1 MRLKKLFINSMIV
14 MASTFIGL
22 LLSEMIARSFL
33 NPADYLSASLKKHE
47 ILGGVVEP
55 NTNGLDEWGY
65 RNRAVP
71 TKVDIVAIG
80 DSHTYGNTAK
90 MEESWPY
97 VAGRLTGQIVYN
109 MGMGGY
115 GPNQYYYLLNS
126 RALGL
131 KPGIVLCGLYM
142 GDDFENA
149 FTMTYGL
156 DYWSFLRKHRFEGVD
171 ANIWGEQDDS
181 KYFGDMRA
189 WLSKNSVI
197 YQIIFHG
204 PVMSSLKGYIQVF
217 QASRENDPFTTTLI
231 VEDEKIREAF
241 RPSGIRDRVDQNRK
255 EVREGMLITMKLLQD
270 MNETCLKSGIRF
282 VVVVIPTKEMVFA
295 DYLEHNSKIYL
306 GETIDELLSNERQ
319 ARKELFEYFHK
330 NAIRYVDTLPA
341 MTGMAGHELYARS
354 HRDMHPGRN
363 GYRVIAETVV
373 EYLKKND
380 LLHQR
385 DDDRGPS
392 ANR

>member
-14 MASTFIGL
+14 LASTCIGL
-22 LLSEMIARSFL
+22 LLSEVIARSFL
-33 NPADYLSASLKKHE
+33 NPADYLSASLKNHE
-47 ILGGVVEP
+47 ILGGVMEP
-55 NTNGLDEWGY
+55 NANGLDEWGY

-80 DSHTYGNTAK
+80 DSHTYGNTAR
-90 MEESWPY
+90 MEESWPS
-97 VAGRLTGQIVYN
+97 VVGAMTGKTVYN

-131 KPGIVLCGLYM
+131 KPEIVLCGLYM

-156 DYWSFLRKHRFEGVD
+156 EYWSFLRQHRFEGID
-171 ANIWGEQDDS
+171 ADIWREQDDG
-181 KYFGDMRA
+181 KYFKEIRV

-204 PVMSSLKGYIQVF
+204 PIMSRLKGTIQVL
-217 QASRENDPFTTTLI
+217 QASREQDPFTTTLI
-231 VEDEKIREAF
+231 VEDGKIQEAF
-241 RPSGIRDRVDQNRK
+241 RPSGIRDRLDPNRK
-255 EVREGMLITMKLLQD
+255 EIREGMRITMKLLQE
-270 MNETCLKSGIRF
+270 MNETCLKSGSRF

-295 DYLEHNSKIYL
+295 DFLEHKPQIHL
-306 GETIDELLSNERQ
+306 GEVVDELLSNERL
-319 ARKELFEYFHK
+319 ARRDLFEYLHK
-330 NAIRYVDTLPA
+330 HAIPYFDTLSA
-341 MTGMAGHELYARS
+341 LKHKAGDELYVRS

-363 GYRVIAETVV
+363 GYRVIAESVIAD
-373 EYLKKND
+373 LKKHD

-385 DDDRGPS
+385 GDGRGTSADR
-392 ANR
+392 